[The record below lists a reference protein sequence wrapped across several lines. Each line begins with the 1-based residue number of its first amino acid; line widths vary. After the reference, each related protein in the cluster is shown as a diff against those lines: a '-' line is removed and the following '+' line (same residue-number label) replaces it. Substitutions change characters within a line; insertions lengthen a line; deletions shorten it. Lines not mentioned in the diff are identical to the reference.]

1 MRPETGYAARVLIM
15 QPEAG
20 HAARRR
26 ICGANSQKLKIR
38 GSSRIHMT
46 AREIIRI
53 NLLSWPS
60 AFAARSMLPE
70 EMAATIA
77 AIKRKKDKFPIYIIL
92 FT

>member
-1 MRPETGYAARVLIM
+1 
-15 QPEAG
+15 
-20 HAARRR
+20 
-26 ICGANSQKLKIR
+26 
-38 GSSRIHMT
+38 MT

-77 AIKRKKDKFPIYIIL
+77 AIKRKKDKIPIYIIL

>member
-1 MRPETGYAARVLIM
+1 
-15 QPEAG
+15 
-20 HAARRR
+20 
-26 ICGANSQKLKIR
+26 
-38 GSSRIHMT
+38 MT

-77 AIKRKKDKFPIYIIL
+77 AIKRKKRQIFHLHNSIYITII
-92 FT
+92 T